1 MRFEMVL
8 ARLGVLIFL
17 ISATAAIAGTDHEPG
32 AAESCT
38 KQTHCNS
45 VSLISGELTG
55 ELAENNATG
64 FKPPILAHPAQRHP
78 LAKFPTNVSLE
89 FEGKAYD
96 FEGFTSAAE
105 PPHSSGIGED
115 CKSQVGFCCEW
126 ESIADES
133 DRIFCEMDSFVPL
146 PGGDFIASFHFQGGE
161 GYFQGVAGHALAIGR
176 QHNDG
181 TLEASFRGLMKL
193 ASNFCAKEPGDCD
206 GVGLCIPKPTKLVM
220 CPTVID
226 RVLGCDGAIY
236 ANECAARRDGVNVLE
251 HLDQAWNAI
260 LR

>member
-1 MRFEMVL
+1 MGHSRKGLGWRRLEDTQTMRFEMVL

-105 PPHSSGIGED
+105 PPT
-115 CKSQVGFCCEW
+115 
-126 ESIADES
+126 
-133 DRIFCEMDSFVPL
+133 VP
-146 PGGDFIASFHFQGGE
+146 GSERIAS
-161 GYFQGVAGHALAIGR
+161 R
-176 QHNDG
+176 
-181 TLEASFRGLMKL
+181 R
-193 ASNFCAKEPGDCD
+193 
-206 GVGLCIPKPTKLVM
+206 
-220 CPTVID
+220 
-226 RVLGCDGAIY
+226 LGSA
-236 ANECAARRDGVNVLE
+236 VNGK
-251 HLDQAWNAI
+251 A
-260 LR
+260 